1 MSKVVFKK
9 DDNINELL
17 SAKKVSVLQF
27 SAEWC
32 GPCRTLGPI
41 IDQLS
46 EDNVDKDV
54 IIAKINVDENQE
66 LAVKYGVRGIPTVII
81 LKDGEEQSR
90 KVGVTEKSEFQ
101 SIINGLL

>member
-17 SAKKVSVLQF
+17 STKKVSVLQF